1 MHVILPRSG
10 FELGS
15 IQGEEPLYRLQ
26 YHSGNATDR
35 FQLDRGSPFGADAPK
50 GSLNEVLLTCTSG
63 FIYLK
68 AGADPGGAPG
78 PGPPLTLVLR
88 PQN

>member
-26 YHSGNATDR
+26 YRSGNATER

-50 GSLNEVLLTCTSG
+50 GSLNELIHFFFNTVFFTRLMETAYE
-63 FIYLK
+63 I
-68 AGADPGGAPG
+68 
-78 PGPPLTLVLR
+78 TL
-88 PQN
+88 